1 MVISLM
7 ELEMSTHCYMS
18 ILGKTELIVLLC
30 LYLMSISISVSVKW
44 RDAVSSKLRKSID
57 LDI

>member
-7 ELEMSTHCYMS
+7 ELEMSTHCYVN
-18 ILGKTELIVLLC
+18 ILGKTELIVFLC

-44 RDAVSSKLRKSID
+44 RDAVFSKLTKSID